1 MRRLSADRGASL
13 PGVILVVV
21 GVLLV
26 AAAGT
31 LKWVIVPSQTK
42 LPSNLNV
49 NLAIDGTYSGINNAA
64 LKKGDLA
71 DLRLANAPITFYWSV
86 QAQRSQG
93 DSLLVSDARQIVLK
107 SDGTHLADQAFAY
120 SMDGK
125 TVQLNTTFTGDYMLN
140 FPQVDPRNP
149 TPAAQTVKILN
160 PPPNGVTIN
169 FPFRTP
175 KSQLTGYNVYT
186 QRACPVTS
194 AQGPELRACSRPN
207 PRSDLTAFSA
217 SWLVGGLL
225 GARGNRDQALLI
237 SDQRS

>member
-26 AAAGT
+26 AAAGI

-71 DLRLANAPITFYWSV
+71 HLRLQNAPITFYWSV
-86 QAQRSQG
+86 QAQKSQG

-125 TVQLNTTFTGDYMLN
+125 TVQLNNTFTGDY
-140 FPQVDPRNP
+140 
-149 TPAAQTVKILN
+149 T
-160 PPPNGVTIN
+160 
-169 FPFRTP
+169 
-175 KSQLTGYNVYT
+175 
-186 QRACPVTS
+186 
-194 AQGPELRACSRPN
+194 
-207 PRSDLTAFSA
+207 
-217 SWLVGGLL
+217 
-225 GARGNRDQALLI
+225 
-237 SDQRS
+237 

>member
-26 AAAGT
+26 AAAGI

-49 NLAIDGTYSGINNAA
+49 NLAINGTYSGINDAA
-64 LKKGDLA
+64 LKKADLA
-71 DLRLANAPITFYWSV
+71 HLRLQNAPITFHWSV

-93 DSLLVSDARQIVLK
+93 DSLLVSDTRQIVLN

-120 SMDGK
+120 SMDAK
-125 TVQLNTTFTGDYMLN
+125 TVQLNNSFTGDYTLN

-149 TPAAQTVKILN
+149 VPAAQTVKILN

-169 FPFRTP
+169 FPFNTA
-175 KSQLTGYNVYT
+175 KSTLTGYNVYT
-186 QRACPVTS
+186 Q
-194 AQGPELRACSRPN
+194 
-207 PRSDLTAFSA
+207 
-217 SWLVGGLL
+217 
-225 GARGNRDQALLI
+225 
-237 SDQRS
+237 